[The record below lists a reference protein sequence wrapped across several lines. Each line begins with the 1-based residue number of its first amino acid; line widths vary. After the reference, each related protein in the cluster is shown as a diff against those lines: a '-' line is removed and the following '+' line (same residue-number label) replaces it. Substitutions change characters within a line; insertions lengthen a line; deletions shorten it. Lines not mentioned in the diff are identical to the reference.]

1 MHLPK
6 RVKVEFQDHEGT
18 RYTLAAEGRLTRR
31 KVMKIMDLMEI
42 MDNQS
47 IEIEGP
53 APDSSTFM
61 GKLLEIMETSL
72 AGVEFSSSDL
82 ARAFEEKYN
91 QPIPLS
97 TVATYLSRL
106 AERQYLTR
114 QKFGNSWVYR
124 RVYIS
129 ANRPLAK

>member
-1 MHLPK
+1 LRK
-6 RVKVEFQDHEGT
+6 RVKVEFQDEDGT
-18 RYTLAAEGRLTRR
+18 HYTLAAEGRITRR

-47 IEIEGP
+47 IEMQEP
-53 APDSSTFM
+53 RPDSSTFI
-61 GKLLEIMETSL
+61 GKLLEIIDTSL

-82 ARAFEEKYN
+82 ATAFEQKHN
-91 QPIPLS
+91 QVIPLS

-106 AERQYLTR
+106 VERDHLTR

-124 RVYIS
+124 RVYVPAGRVS
-129 ANRPLAK
+129 VK

>member
-1 MHLPK
+1 MRK
-6 RVKVEFQDHEGT
+6 RVKVEFQDEDGT
-18 RYTLAAEGRLTRR
+18 HYTLAAEGRITRR

-42 MDNQS
+42 IDNQS
-47 IEIEGP
+47 IEMEGP
-53 APDSSTFM
+53 HPDSSTFI
-61 GKLLEIMETSL
+61 GKLLEIIDTSL

-82 ARAFEEKYN
+82 ATAFQEKHS

-106 AERQYLTR
+106 VERDHLTR

-124 RVYIS
+124 RVYVPTGRVS
-129 ANRPLAK
+129 VK

>member
-1 MHLPK
+1 MHLRK
-6 RVKVEFQDHEGT
+6 RVKVEFQDEEGT

-47 IEIEGP
+47 AEIEGP
-53 APDSSTFM
+53 PPDSTTFM
-61 GKLLEIMETSL
+61 GKMLEIINTSL

-82 ARAFEEKYN
+82 ATAFEEKHN

-97 TVATYLSRL
+97 TVATYLLRL

-114 QKFGNSWVYR
+114 QKFGNSWVYKR
-124 RVYIS
+124 IYIS
-129 ANRPLAK
+129 ANRPLTK